1 MGRAFEY
8 RKARKMK
15 RWANMA
21 KNFTK
26 AGREIAIAVKE
37 GGSDP
42 EYNSRLRLA
51 IQNAKAVNMPKTNI
65 APFVI
70 LFLFEVNRSII
81 NLNFTLPKHYLNIH
95 EEDFDPLPFQ
105 YGS

>member
-15 RWANMA
+15 RWASMA

-37 GGSDP
+37 GGPDP
-42 EYNSRLRLA
+42 EYNARLRLA
-51 IQNAKAVNMPKTNI
+51 IQNAKAANMPKSSQYSKNKSGDKNI
-65 APFVI
+65 ITAK
-70 LFLFEVNRSII
+70 L
-81 NLNFTLPKHYLNIH
+81 
-95 EEDFDPLPFQ
+95 
-105 YGS
+105 